1 MIILCKILFARSGV
15 HEQRSGAQSQT
26 IASSSF
32 GRGFV
37 VKSEDVVAQTKGG
50 KQILN
55 IKGDD
60 EAVAICSVEGDSI
73 AVIGEN
79 RKLLLFPIDEI
90 PEMTRGRGVIL
101 QRYKDGGLGDI
112 KTFIKSEGL
121 SWKTGDKTRIETDLV
136 AWEGRRS
143 QSGRLPPKGFSRSNK
158 FS

>member
-1 MIILCKILFARSGV
+1 MIDLDNDHDIIGLFIYKPDVKYLLA
-15 HEQRSGAQSQT
+15 
-26 IASSSF
+26 SSF
-32 GRGFV
+32 GRGFI

-55 IKGDD
+55 VKSID
-60 EAVAICSVEGDSI
+60 EAVAICPVEGDVV

-112 KTFIKSEGL
+112 KTFKKLDGL
-121 SWKTGDKTRIETDLV
+121 SWKTGDKTRTETDLIV
-136 AWEGRRS
+136 WEGRRA